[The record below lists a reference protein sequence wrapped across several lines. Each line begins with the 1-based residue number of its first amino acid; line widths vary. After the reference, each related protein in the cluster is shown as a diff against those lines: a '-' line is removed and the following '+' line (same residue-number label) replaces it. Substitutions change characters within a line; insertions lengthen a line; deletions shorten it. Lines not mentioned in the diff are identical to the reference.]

1 MTEQMRVLIVD
12 DEKMNRDLLV
22 ALLKPLYR
30 VMVAKSGEQALKAA
44 SRVMGKPDIIL
55 LDIMMPDMDGYEVC
69 RRLKANEESM
79 NIPVIFVT
87 AMGEVEDESKGFSL
101 GAVDYIIKPVSLP
114 IVQARVNTHLRL
126 KHKTDLLE
134 RMAFLDGLTEIPNR
148 RAFDTA
154 LHKEWNRAKRAAI
167 PLAMIMMD
175 VDKFKQYNDH
185 YGHTAGDDCLKQL
198 AATLAGVI
206 RRPGDMVARYGGEE
220 FCALLIDTDLQ
231 GAVKVAE
238 KFRARVELLQIKHNF
253 SVPAP
258 VVTISVGVAAIIP
271 DRDEDVSPLTLQE
284 QADSKLYLAKEAG
297 RNRIMS

>member
-206 RRPGDMVARYGGEE
+206 RRPDDMVARYGGEE

>member
-175 VDKFKQYNDH
+175 VDKVQRPLWPY
-185 YGHTAGDDCLKQL
+185 
-198 AATLAGVI
+198 
-206 RRPGDMVARYGGEE
+206 RR
-220 FCALLIDTDLQ
+220 
-231 GAVKVAE
+231 
-238 KFRARVELLQIKHNF
+238 
-253 SVPAP
+253 
-258 VVTISVGVAAIIP
+258 
-271 DRDEDVSPLTLQE
+271 
-284 QADSKLYLAKEAG
+284 
-297 RNRIMS
+297 

>member
-44 SRVMGKPDIIL
+44 LRVTGRPDLIL
-55 LDIMMPDMDGYEVC
+55 LDIMMPGMDGYEVC
-69 RRLKANEESM
+69 RTLKADEETM
-79 NIPVIFVT
+79 DIPVIFVT
-87 AMGEVEDESKGFSL
+87 AMGEVEDESKGFSM

-134 RMAFLDGLTEIPNR
+134 KMASLDGLTEIPNR

-154 LHKEWNRAKRAAI
+154 MDKEWNRAKRAAI

-206 RRPGDMVARYGGEE
+206 RRPGDLVARYGGEE
-220 FCALLIDTDLQ
+220 FCALLTDTDLQ

-238 KFRARVELLQIKHNF
+238 KFRARVELLQIEHSF
-253 SVPAP
+253 SAPAP

-271 DRDEDVSPLTLQE
+271 DRDKEISPLTLQE
-284 QADSKLYLAKEAG
+284 LADSKLYQAKEAG
-297 RNRIMS
+297 RNRVVS